1 MVLAEVLFD
10 VWVTLFEVCWED
22 SIVPSSW
29 RESLIVH
36 VPKKEARCACDT
48 NTYRGISLTSIVSKV
63 MCTIL
68 NARLSDVAKSEEL
81 IKEEQGGF
89 HQQRG
94 YRDQV
99 LAMVLLGQTK
109 MGKKNC

>member
-29 RESLIVH
+29 RESLIVP
-36 VPKKEARCACDT
+36 VPKKEARCVCDT

-68 NARLSDVAKSEEL
+68 NGRLLDVALSE
-81 IKEEQGGF
+81 
-89 HQQRG
+89 
-94 YRDQV
+94 
-99 LAMVLLGQTK
+99 
-109 MGKKNC
+109 KN